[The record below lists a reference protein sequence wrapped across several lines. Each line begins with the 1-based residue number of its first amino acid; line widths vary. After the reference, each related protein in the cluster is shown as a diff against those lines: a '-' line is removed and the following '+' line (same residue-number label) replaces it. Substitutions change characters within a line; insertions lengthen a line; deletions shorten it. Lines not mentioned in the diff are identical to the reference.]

1 MSLTTLCTVQFL
13 MSHLVIIMAMMIC
26 MRGLM
31 EVGNDEHED
40 DDDDDFDNAEM

>member
-26 MRGLM
+26 MRSSM

-40 DDDDDFDNAEM
+40 DDDHDDKAEM

>member
-1 MSLTTLCTVQFL
+1 

-26 MRGLM
+26 MRSLM

-40 DDDDDFDNAEM
+40 DDDDDDDDNDDDDDDDFDNAKM